1 MKKVIVLIAL
11 FCSTVALAQSKTVKL
26 SPFSGLKVYSGIHVK
41 LIPSQENKIVIS
53 GENIETVV
61 TTLKKDIL
69 KIRHSLDQ
77 WLSPSNTYI
86 EVYFTETLDK
96 IHSYQGTKIESEALL
111 ETTSIEVKAS
121 EGSQQF
127 LNIITE
133 RLDASIN
140 SGATLNL
147 TGKASTH
154 ELSILGGGIC
164 EAEDFITNQTIAKVT
179 AGGVAYIHASELLDA
194 TVNIGGTV
202 RIHGQPTKLIKRKR
216 IGGTIMEMN

>member
-1 MKKVIVLIAL
+1 MKKVIAL
-11 FCSTVALAQSKTVKL
+11 FIFLFASTLMAQSKTVKL
-26 SPFSGLKVYSGIHVK
+26 SPFSELKVYSGIHIK
-41 LIPSQENKIVIS
+41 LIPAQEDKMVIS

-61 TTLKKDIL
+61 TTLKKDVL

-77 WLSPSNTYI
+77 WLSPSNTFV
-86 EVYFTETLDK
+86 ELYFTGTLDK

-111 ETTSIEVKAS
+111 KTTSIALKAS

-127 LNIITE
+127 LTIETE
-133 RLDASIN
+133 RLDSSIN

-147 TGKASTH
+147 NGNASTH
-154 ELSILGGGIC
+154 EISILGGGIC
-164 EAEDFITNQTIAKVT
+164 EAETLITNQTIAKVT